1 MPTIDVL
8 DHGFVRFNEDGV
20 IGTELGVYNVAR
32 ISHDKGP
39 SAGVSN
45 ETLHR
50 FFKSLLCRDPAH
62 ESPFEFASLRV
73 EIKAPIFVARQLHR
87 HRVTSIMERSLRY
100 NEAVPEYYTPELD
113 SYTWQEYEFI
123 MQNQISSY
131 ETLLEL
137 GVPKEQA
144 RGVLGTAFYTQ
155 WYLQANLREIM
166 HILNIRTDS
175 AAQWETRQFAE
186 AIKAVFCVT
195 FPNVFDAWQDSIVEK
210 RSR

>member
-1 MPTIDVL
+1 MPTIEVL
-8 DHGFVRFNEDGV
+8 DKGFVRFNEDEV
-20 IGTELGVYNVAR
+20 IGTELGIYNVAR
-32 ISHDKGP
+32 ISHDKEP
-39 SAGVSN
+39 STDVSN

-100 NEAVPEYYTPELD
+100 NEAVPEYYTPKLD

-131 ETLLEL
+131 KILLEL

-175 AAQWETRQFAE
+175 AAQWETQQYAK
-186 AIKAVFCVT
+186 AIEQAFYELFPIVYKAWKGT
-195 FPNVFDAWQDSIVEK
+195 PEEGDEE
-210 RSR
+210 